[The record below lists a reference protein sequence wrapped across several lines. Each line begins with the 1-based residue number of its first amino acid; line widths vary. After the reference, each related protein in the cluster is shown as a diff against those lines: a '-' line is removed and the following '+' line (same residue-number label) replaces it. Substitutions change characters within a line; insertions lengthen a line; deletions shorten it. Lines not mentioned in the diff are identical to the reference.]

1 MQVLIL
7 GCGDIGTRVGF
18 SLLDRGWR
26 VAAARRNPDRLPDQF
41 DRHKLNL
48 TEPADWGELDAVAP
62 DYVVVTP
69 TPQSYDPAGY
79 QAGFAGVAKTLASQK
94 WIAQS
99 RRVIWVSSTRVYR
112 ESEGGWVDEHSPLNL
127 DEAQAGSMIAAE
139 AAIRRAAT
147 ATIIR
152 PAGVYGDPEGMLMR
166 RVQAGQGGATG
177 ALYGNRIHR
186 EDLARL
192 IVHCLD
198 RDAACQSVPP
208 TVVGAD
214 NDQAPIHQIEDW
226 LAARLNV
233 TLSREASNGTAR
245 ANRRCRNALLEKI
258 GFQLSY
264 PTWREGYEAML
275 GQAREVEARGYR

>member
-1 MQVLIL
+1 
-7 GCGDIGTRVGF
+7 VGLF
-18 SLLDRGWR
+18 LLDRRWR
-26 VAAARRNPDRLPDQF
+26 VAAARRNPERLPDQF
-41 DRHKLNL
+41 DRHKVNL
-48 TEPADWGELDAVAP
+48 TDPASFVALNMMAP

-79 QAGFAGVAKTLASQK
+79 QAGFAGVAKTLANQK
-94 WIAQS
+94 WVAQC

-127 DEAQAGSMIAAE
+127 DEAQAGSMIAGE

-166 RVQAGQGGATG
+166 RVRAGEGGAAG

-192 IVHCLD
+192 IVHCVD
-198 RDAACQSVPP
+198 RDAAGQSVPP
-208 TVVGAD
+208 TLVGAD
-214 NDQAPIHQIEDW
+214 HDQTPTHEIEDW
-226 LAARLNV
+226 LADQIAI
-233 TLSREASNGTAR
+233 TLVRPSDPSPSRAH
-245 ANRRCRNALLEKI
+245 RRCRNSLLERI
-258 GFQLSY
+258 GFTLSY
-264 PTWREGYEAML
+264 PTWREGYRAAL
-275 GQAREVEARGYR
+275 DASSDK

>member
-7 GCGDIGTRVGF
+7 GCGDIGTRVGL
-18 SLLDRGWR
+18 SLLYRGWC
-26 VAAARRNPDRLPDQF
+26 VVAARRNPDRLPAQF
-41 DRHKLNL
+41 DRHKVNL
-48 TEPADWGELDAVAP
+48 TMPASWGALDAVAP

-79 QAGFAGVAKTLASQK
+79 QAGFATSARTLASQK
-94 WIAQS
+94 WIARC

-112 ESEGGWVDEHSPLNL
+112 ESEGGWVDENSPLNL
-127 DEAQAGSMIAAE
+127 DEAQAGSMIAGE

-192 IVHCLD
+192 IVHCIDL
-198 RDAACQSVPP
+198 DAAGQSVPP

-214 NDQAPIHQIEDW
+214 HDQTPIHEIEDW
-226 LAARLNV
+226 LADQIGV
-233 TLSREASNGTAR
+233 TLTRPSDPSPLR
-245 ANRRCRNALLEKI
+245 AHRRCRNALLERI
-258 GFQLSY
+258 GFKLTY
-264 PTWREGYEAML
+264 PTWREGYKRSL
-275 GQAREVEARGYR
+275 GQR

>member
-7 GCGDIGTRVGF
+7 GCGDIGTRVGL

-41 DRHKLNL
+41 DRHKVNL
-48 TEPADWGELDAVAP
+48 TEPASWEALDAMAP
-62 DYVVVTP
+62 HYVLVTP

-94 WIAQS
+94 WIARC
-99 RRVIWVSSTRVYR
+99 RRVVWVSSIRVYR

-127 DEAQAGSMIAAE
+127 DEAQAGSMIAGE

-152 PAGVYGDPEGMLMR
+152 SAGVYGDPEGMLMK
-166 RVQAGQGGATG
+166 RVQAGQGGSTG
-177 ALYGNRIHR
+177 ALHGNRIHR

-192 IVHCLD
+192 IVHCID
-198 RDAACQSVPP
+198 RDAAGQSVPP

-214 NDQAPIHQIEDW
+214 HDQTPTHEIEDW
-226 LAARLNV
+226 LADQIGV
-233 TLSREASNGTAR
+233 TLTRPTDPSPLR
-245 ANRRCRNALLEKI
+245 AHRRCRNAQLERI
-258 GFQLSY
+258 GFRLSY
-264 PTWREGYEAML
+264 LTWREGYEAAL
-275 GQAREVEARGYR
+275 GQR

>member
-1 MQVLIL
+1 MQLLIL
-7 GCGDIGTRVGF
+7 GCGDIGTRVGLC
-18 SLLDRGWR
+18 LLERGWR

-41 DRHKLNL
+41 DRYTVNL
-48 TEPADWGELDAVAP
+48 ADPASWGALDAVAP

-69 TPQSYDPAGY
+69 TPQSYDAAGY
-79 QAGFAGVAKTLASQK
+79 QAGFAGVAKTLASQR
-94 WIAQS
+94 WIV
-99 RRVIWVSSTRVYR
+99 RCCRVIWVSSTRVYR
-112 ESEGGWVDEHSPLNL
+112 ESEGGWVDEHSPLSP
-127 DEAQAGSMIAAE
+127 DEAQAGSMIAGE

-166 RVQAGQGGATG
+166 RVQSGQGGAAG

-192 IVHCLD
+192 IVHCVD
-198 RDAACQSVPP
+198 RDAAGQSVPP

-214 NDQAPIHQIEDW
+214 HDQTPTHEIEDW
-226 LAARLNV
+226 LADQIGVALTRPSDPSPL
-233 TLSREASNGTAR
+233 R
-245 ANRRCRNALLEKI
+245 AHRRCRNALLERI

-264 PTWREGYEAML
+264 PTWREGYVAAL
-275 GQAREVEARGYR
+275 GQS

>member
-7 GCGDIGTRVGF
+7 GCGDIGTRVGL
-18 SLLDRGWR
+18 SLLDRGWC

-41 DRHKLNL
+41 DRQKVNL
-48 TEPADWGELDAVAP
+48 TEPASWGALDAVSP
-62 DYVVVTP
+62 DYVLVTP

-79 QAGFAGVAKTLASQK
+79 QAGFATLAKTLASQK
-94 WIAQS
+94 WIA
-99 RRVIWVSSTRVYR
+99 RCCRVIWVSSTRVYR
-112 ESEGGWVDEHSPLNL
+112 ESKGGWVDEHSPLNF
-127 DEAQAGSMIAAE
+127 DEALAALMIAGE

-166 RVQAGQGGATG
+166 RVQAGQGGATD

-186 EDLARL
+186 EDLALL
-192 IVHCLD
+192 IVHCID
-198 RDAACQSVPP
+198 RDAAGQSVPP

-214 NDQAPIHQIEDW
+214 HDQTPTHEIEDW
-226 LAARLNV
+226 LADQIGV
-233 TLSREASNGTAR
+233 TLTRPTDPSSLR
-245 ANRRCRNALLEKI
+245 AHRRCRNALLEKI

-264 PTWREGYEAML
+264 PTWLEGYAAIL
-275 GQAREVEARGYR
+275 GQR